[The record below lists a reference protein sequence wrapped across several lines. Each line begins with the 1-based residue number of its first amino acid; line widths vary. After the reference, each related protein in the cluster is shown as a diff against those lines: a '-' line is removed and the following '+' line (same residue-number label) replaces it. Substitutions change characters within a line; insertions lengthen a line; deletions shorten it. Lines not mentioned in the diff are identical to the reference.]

1 MAEMAKTE
9 EGLERINE
17 GVDRYVAERVEE
29 GDQHA
34 PQGGLQVMRP
44 TLYPF
49 QKLFHSILL
58 RLHCVQP
65 HPPTLIHRLL
75 RRQLNRV

>member
-1 MAEMAKTE
+1 MVEMAKTE

-34 PQGGLQVMRP
+34 PQGGIAGNGPHIVPFPENVPFDPTKTALQ
-44 TLYPF
+44 
-49 QKLFHSILL
+49 
-58 RLHCVQP
+58 QP
-65 HPPTLIHRLL
+65 HFPPTLMYRLPAAG
-75 RRQLNRV
+75 